1 MPIENS
7 SSNISYSL
15 TCTNDAK
22 LSSTEGQYVSITIP
36 NNSNRFGNITYTVT
50 CTVTFKKS
58 DGTIGQVYNTGTYIA
73 KSRSGR

>member
-7 SSNISYSL
+7 SSNISYSW
-15 TCTNDAK
+15 TCTKGAT

-36 NNSNRFGNITYTVT
+36 NNQKWSGNIPYTVTYTVT
-50 CTVTFKKS
+50 FIKK